1 MLGDGA
7 GRDAALAGFFANPW
21 VTDKRLYMLLKPL
34 PD

>member
-7 GRDAALAGFFANPW
+7 GRDAAHGFFANPW